1 MKELSIEE
9 KAKAYDKAIER
20 AKSLIG
26 DTIIE
31 ESGQHIAE
39 VIFPE
44 LKESEDE
51 KIRKE
56 MIFYFTEE
64 IPQCSIQE
72 HSDKMREFISWLKR
86 QEVERTKLE
95 LKAGSSY
102 FCYKSR
108 WERADSETFKKGLIY
123 MCNKDG
129 VLDNFVIKN
138 PEQHFIEI
146 KDERIAW
153 LEKQGEQKPAEW
165 SEEDE
170 KIRQTII
177 NEFEQCSEW
186 CCSNGLTKEDCINWL
201 KKQEYFK
208 WDDEDNENMNSLCV
222 LLDQMV
228 SINAI
233 GNEHSIEYKNW
244 LKSLKTRVQPK
255 QEWSEGDEDL
265 LFWTINNLTEL
276 KNRYGKN
283 YGKSGKCIDWLKAL
297 KQRIGG

>member
-1 MKELSIEE
+1 MKTVKE
-9 KAKAYDKAIER
+9 KAKAYDKALESAIIAYKDEDRHLKATLER
-20 AKSLIG
+20 
-26 DTIIE
+26 
-31 ESGQHIAE
+31 
-39 VIFPE
+39 IFPE

-146 KDERIAW
+146 KDERITWIENLNVADNDI
-153 LEKQGEQKPAEW
+153 L
-165 SEEDE
+165 
-170 KIRQTII
+170 
-177 NEFEQCSEW
+177 
-186 CCSNGLTKEDCINWL
+186 L
-201 KKQEYFK
+201 K
-208 WDDEDNENMNSLCV
+208 DVD
-222 LLDQMV
+222 
-228 SINAI
+228 
-233 GNEHSIEYKNW
+233 W
-244 LKSLKTRVQPK
+244 LKSLKDRVLPQPK
-255 QEWSEGDEDL
+255 QGWSKEDEKMLADACIML
-265 LFWTINNLTEL
+265 DWYQGNNWWKAQHI
-276 KNRYGKN
+276 KNWF
-283 YGKSGKCIDWLKAL
+283 KSL

>member
-1 MKELSIEE
+1 METSGFVSTYGFPYRLDDLTEKGANYTIFCPFRWKSAFPPAKLHKLLREDVDADVIKVEYIDFVKEEIKMDYKE
-9 KAKAYDKAIER
+9 KYEMALER
-20 AKSLIG
+20 AKKF
-26 DTIIE
+26 IE
-31 ESGQHIAE
+31 GNPLVQNLNTWIKET
-39 VIFPE
+39 FPE

-146 KDERIAW
+146 KDERITW
-153 LEKQGEQKPAEW
+153 LEKQGEPKSDEW
-165 SEEDE
+165 SEE
-170 KIRQTII
+170 
-177 NEFEQCSEW
+177 
-186 CCSNGLTKEDCINWL
+186 
-201 KKQEYFK
+201 
-208 WDDEDNENMNSLCV
+208 
-222 LLDQMV
+222 
-228 SINAI
+228 
-233 GNEHSIEYKNW
+233 
-244 LKSLKTRVQPK
+244 
-255 QEWSEGDEDL
+255 DEDL

-283 YGKSGKCIDWLKAL
+283 YGKSGKCIDWLKSL

>member
-1 MKELSIEE
+1 
-9 KAKAYDKAIER
+9 
-20 AKSLIG
+20 
-26 DTIIE
+26 
-31 ESGQHIAE
+31 
-39 VIFPE
+39 
-44 LKESEDE
+44 
-51 KIRKE
+51 

-153 LEKQGEQKPAEW
+153 LEKQGEQKSDEW
-165 SEEDE
+165 SEE
-170 KIRQTII
+170 
-177 NEFEQCSEW
+177 
-186 CCSNGLTKEDCINWL
+186 
-201 KKQEYFK
+201 
-208 WDDEDNENMNSLCV
+208 
-222 LLDQMV
+222 
-228 SINAI
+228 
-233 GNEHSIEYKNW
+233 
-244 LKSLKTRVQPK
+244 
-255 QEWSEGDEDL
+255 DEDL

-283 YGKSGKCIDWLKAL
+283 YGKSGKCIDWLKSL

>member
-1 MKELSIEE
+1 
-9 KAKAYDKAIER
+9 
-20 AKSLIG
+20 
-26 DTIIE
+26 
-31 ESGQHIAE
+31 
-39 VIFPE
+39 
-44 LKESEDE
+44 
-51 KIRKE
+51 
-56 MIFYFTEE
+56 
-64 IPQCSIQE
+64 
-72 HSDKMREFISWLKR
+72 
-86 QEVERTKLE
+86 
-95 LKAGSSY
+95 
-102 FCYKSR
+102 
-108 WERADSETFKKGLIY
+108 

-146 KDERIAW
+146 KDERIDW
-153 LEKQGEQKPAEW
+153 LEKQGESYTKRDVDDAYIEGMACAKNELEKQSEQKPAEW

-244 LKSLKTRVQPK
+244 LKSLKERYTWKPSDMQMK
-255 QEWSEGDEDL
+255 ALHDLNITGGISYIGKGQELINLYNDL
-265 LFWTINNLTEL
+265 KKLTE
-276 KNRYGKN
+276 
-283 YGKSGKCIDWLKAL
+283 
-297 KQRIGG
+297 